1 MLFSEGIA
9 KRCARIMQHKPSITA
24 FSLVELL
31 VVVAIIALLAAIL
44 FPVFASARQKARDT
58 SCLSNMKQIGLGV
71 QQYVQDYDGTFPIF
85 YAYNSIPSAGAPGHK
100 GIELELQPYTK
111 SLQIFKCPNDLGGPY
126 VSTDGDCKSDP
137 AKQDSYFACY
147 GSSYRFTSGTY
158 SIIDGES
165 SQNNVVASDKNNN
178 AALPSERVVKDAS
191 FEKAAETRIMRDEM
205 FPWFGPEQDPNGT
218 RYGYYPLYY
227 RQWHPTGGTFLFA
240 DGHAKFIV
248 RSAQFDEMWVNPEA
262 TKHFGSDPS
271 DPNYP
276 YDGD

>member
-1 MLFSEGIA
+1 
-9 KRCARIMQHKPSITA
+9 MQRKPSLAA
-24 FSLVELL
+24 FTLLELL

-44 FPVFASARQKARDT
+44 FPVFSSARQKARDT

-85 YAYNSIPSAGAPGHK
+85 YAYNSSPSAGSPGHK

-111 SLQIFKCPNDLGGPY
+111 SLQIFKCPNDLGGP
-126 VSTDGDCKSDP
+126 VPEQKADIGCLGQAGKT
-137 AKQDSYFACY
+137 DSYFACY

-158 SIIDGES
+158 SIINGES
-165 SQNNVVASDKNNN
+165 SQNNAVAPDPN
-178 AALPSERVVKDAS
+178 AFLGPERVVKDAS

-205 FPWFGPEQDPNGT
+205 FPWFGPEQDPTGA
-218 RYGYYPLYY
+218 RYQYYPAYY

-262 TKHFGSDPS
+262 TEHFGL
-271 DPNYP
+271 DPNNVYA
-276 YDGD
+276 GD